1 MARVPGRLDDLE
13 RPSPAEVQDRPRLDR
28 TDAVLRYRLQRPERR
43 VEPVAED
50 AVGAGHQL
58 RWVGEVPRALGVND
72 DVRLREQARH
82 VAGCAPVV
90 EMDVREDERCDVVRS
105 QPKGAQ
111 PLGQGLR
118 DRRGTGLDHGRPL
131 AGNHECR
138 NGLV

>member
-1 MARVPGRLDDLE
+1 MPRVPGRFDDLE

-58 RWVGEVPRALGVND
+58 RWVGEVPRALGVNG
-72 DVRLREQARH
+72 DVRLREQARD

-90 EMDVREDERCDVVRS
+90 EIDYRGCERIGSVRTLLNR
-105 QPKGAQ
+105 A
-111 PLGQGLR
+111 LL
-118 DRRGTGLDHGRPL
+118 
-131 AGNHECR
+131 
-138 NGLV
+138 